1 MDIVV
6 KNLPRSMVEIS
17 ITLAWDEWSKHLS
30 EAVGHISK
38 EVRVE
43 GFRKGKAP
51 RRIIERKV
59 GTGMVLAEAAEH
71 AIQHSYP
78 MVVKEKNLDVIGHPD
93 VKLGAVKEGE
103 ALTYTVVTAVMPAI
117 VIAPWR
123 DAVKNENAK
132 RVEKME
138 AVTDVE
144 IDAELDRLAKMRSAS
159 ITVDRAAENGDTL
172 IIDFDVLVDGVPI
185 EGGSAKDHAIVL
197 GSGSFIPGFEEAL
210 IGMKAGDDKTFEL
223 PFPKEYHAR
232 HLAGRPATFSV
243 GVKAVKIEQKPELTD
258 AFAVTVGNFKTLAE
272 LRENIKEGI
281 AEEKRMKAKESRR
294 SALLDALVAK
304 TDIEF
309 PDVLLNDEIHRMLE
323 EFRSQVSMMGLDF
336 AEYLKH
342 SKKTEEDLSKDWEP
356 QARKRLSASL
366 ILEKIAK
373 DEGIEVGSEEVEAE
387 MNRALQYYR
396 STKDAEQKV
405 DMEQL
410 YRSAQGRLRNEAVFE
425 MLENVK

>member
-1 MDIVV
+1 
-6 KNLPRSMVEIS
+6 MVEMT
-17 ITLAWDEWSKHLS
+17 ITLTWEDWSKHLS

-51 RRIIERKV
+51 RRIIEQKV

-78 MVVKEKNLDVIGHPD
+78 LAVKEQGLDVIGHPD

-103 ALTYTVVTAVMPAI
+103 ALTYTVVTAVMPEITLAS
-117 VIAPWR
+117 WR
-123 DAVKNENAK
+123 DDVKSENEK
-132 RVEKME
+132 RAEKTE
-138 AVTDVE
+138 TVTAEEVT
-144 IDAELDRLAKMRSAS
+144 AELDRLAKMRSVSVA
-159 ITVDRAAENGDTL
+159 VDRVAENGDTL
-172 IIDFDVLVDGVPI
+172 TIDFDVLVDGVPI

-197 GSGSFIPGFEEAL
+197 GSGTFIPGFEEQL
-210 IGMKAGDDKTFEL
+210 IGMKAGDEKKFDL
-223 PFPKEYHAR
+223 PFPKEYHAK

-243 GVKAVKIEQKPELTD
+243 GVKKVSIEQKPELTD
-258 AFAVTVGNFKTLAE
+258 AFAVTVGNFKTIEE
-272 LRENIKEGI
+272 LRKNIEEGI
-281 AEEKRMKAKESRR
+281 AEEKKMKAKESHR
-294 SALLDALVAK
+294 SALLDAIVAK

-309 PDVLLNDEIHRMLE
+309 PVVLIEDEIRRMLA

-336 AEYLKH
+336 ADYLKH
-342 SKKTEEDLSKDWEP
+342 SKKTEDDLAKDWEP

-366 ILEKIAK
+366 ILEKIAQ
-373 DEGIEVGSEEVEAE
+373 DEGIEAESEAVEEE

-396 STKDAEQKV
+396 STKDAEKKI

-410 YRSAQGRLRNEAVFE
+410 YRAAQGRLRNEAVFE
-425 MLENVK
+425 MLENI